1 MTEARPPE
9 SGASGLP
16 GSSDSAGVSDASGA
30 RRSRLRSRRRLAA
43 PVAALAGAGCLVGA
57 AAMPWWTRHYRDPLT
72 GPVSAALRGSALVPA
87 LVPIALV
94 VLAGLGAALLTRGV
108 PRRIIGA
115 AVALAGVAV
124 MALSVVAAAQPDADR
139 FAAELKRPADAVG
152 AAAQNIGGPLLA
164 VLGGVLAAL
173 AGVVIVIARGPVAR
187 RTSAYE
193 SPAARRARARM
204 TTRPDSAAA
213 VDGAELWRALD
224 AGIDPTAADPDDI
237 DRP

>member
-1 MTEARPPE
+1 MTAARPPAP
-9 SGASGLP
+9 GAS
-16 GSSDSAGVSDASGA
+16 SSAGASGA
-30 RRSRLRSRRRLAA
+30 RPSRPRLRHRLAA
-43 PVAALAGAGCLVGA
+43 PVAALAGASCLVGA

-94 VLAGLGAALLTRGV
+94 VVAGLGAALLTRGV

-115 AVALAGVAV
+115 AVALAGLAV
-124 MALSVVAAAQPDADR
+124 MALSVAAAAQPDADR

-164 VLGGVLAAL
+164 LLGGALAAL
-173 AGVVIVIARGPVAR
+173 AGLVIVIARSPVAR
-187 RTSAYE
+187 RASAYE

-204 TTRPDSAAA
+204 TARPESAAA
-213 VDGAELWRALD
+213 DGAELWRALD

-237 DRP
+237 NRP